1 MALTAVRRAPS
12 QSVHRWD
19 PFQELQELHEQLN
32 QVVGSALTGAGD
44 GHLWTPLSDIE
55 ETDDAWIVETDLPGV
70 NRADINVDVQ
80 GSELVVSGEIKEKE
94 RVGILRRR
102 TRPVGRFEFRMT
114 LPPDADPDNIDAK
127 LNDGVL
133 NVRIPKS
140 DRARSRRIDV
150 TSG

>member
-1 MALTAVRRAPS
+1 V
-12 QSVHRWD
+12 QRWD

-44 GHLWTPLSDIE
+44 GHMWTPLSDIE
-55 ETDDAWIVETDLPGV
+55 ETEDAWLVETDLPGV

-114 LPPDADPDNIDAK
+114 LPPDADSDKIDAK

-133 NVRIPKS
+133 KVHIPKS
-140 DRARSRRIDV
+140 DQARSRRIDV
-150 TSG
+150 SSG

>member
-1 MALTAVRRAPS
+1 
-12 QSVHRWD
+12 
-19 PFQELQELHEQLN
+19 
-32 QVVGSALTGAGD
+32 
-44 GHLWTPLSDIE
+44 
-55 ETDDAWIVETDLPGV
+55 
-70 NRADINVDVQ
+70 VQ

-114 LPPDADPDNIDAK
+114 LPPDADADNIDAK

>member
-12 QSVHRWD
+12 QSVQRWD

-44 GHLWTPLSDIE
+44 GHMWTPLSDIE
-55 ETDDAWIVETDLPGV
+55 ETEDAWLVETDLPGV

-114 LPPDADPDNIDAK
+114 LPPDADSDNIDAN
-127 LNDGVL
+127 LSDGVL
-133 NVRIPKS
+133 KVRIPKS
-140 DRARSRRIDV
+140 DGAQSRRIDV

>member
-1 MALTAVRRAPS
+1 V
-12 QSVHRWD
+12 QRWD

-44 GHLWTPLSDIE
+44 GHMWTPLSDIE
-55 ETDDAWIVETDLPGV
+55 ETEDAWLVETDLPGV

-114 LPPDADPDNIDAK
+114 LPPEADSDNIDAN
-127 LNDGVL
+127 LSDGVL
-133 NVRIPKS
+133 KVRIPKS
-140 DRARSRRIDV
+140 DGAQSRRIDV